1 MVQIIYI
8 KMKLIFREQE
18 NKLFYMK
25 YKIRRIIDGYIIIE
39 FTKKKMLLSYKFINK
54 IKYYKNKI
62 YYD

>member
-39 FTKKKMLLSYKFINK
+39 FTKNVIML
-54 IKYYKNKI
+54 
-62 YYD
+62 

>member
-39 FTKKKMLLSYKFINK
+39 FTKKYYLINSNK